1 MAVRLLRGALSLLK
15 WGLAALG
22 AVALLLTALIATPL
36 ERPAEMRSVSDS
48 AKGIDW
54 STLPPL
60 ERFQARDGTWLGY
73 RHYAARAFSS
83 EVETGSR
90 EENASKQESGA
101 PFRSHR
107 NGNGSNGAASGGGA
121 IFIHGSSGSSG
132 TVNHALTHAIASRG
146 VETWALDIR
155 GHGASGT
162 RGDIGYVGQLEDDL
176 VDFVAHVRKSA
187 PDLPL
192 TLIGH
197 SAGAGFSLRVAA
209 TPIMQ
214 DLFVRTVLVAP
225 YLGYDAPTNRPKAG
239 GWANADLPRFFALAA
254 LRKLGIDCCAQL
266 PVLAFAVPPNSE
278 RILVPTYSDRLM
290 RNFATRGYRLDL
302 PLVTHPMT
310 IFGGAEDKMMISDK
324 YAETVQAIKS
334 SVDVKVIDGVNHM
347 GMVTHPKAVS
357 TIAEDVATRG
367 AAGS

>member
-1 MAVRLLRGALSLLK
+1 MAMQLLRGVLGLLK
-15 WGLAALG
+15 WGLCAVG

-36 ERPAEMRSVSDS
+36 ERPAELRSVSDS

-60 ERFQARDGTWLGY
+60 ERFQARDGTWIGF
-73 RHYAARAFSS
+73 RHYAS
-83 EVETGSR
+83 TGADTGR
-90 EENASKQESGA
+90 
-101 PFRSHR
+101 
-107 NGNGSNGAASGGGA
+107 GA
-121 IFIHGSSGSSG
+121 IFIHGSSGSSA
-132 TVNHALTHAIASRG
+132 TVNHALTAAIAAHG
-146 VETWALDIR
+146 VETWALDTR

-176 VDFVAHVRKSA
+176 VDFVAHLRKSA

-197 SAGAGFSLRVAA
+197 SAGAGFSLRIAA
-209 TPIMQ
+209 TPIIR

-225 YLGYDAPTNRPKAG
+225 YLGYDAPTNRPHAG
-239 GWANADLPRFFALAA
+239 GWANADLPRLFALAT

-278 RILVPTYSDRLM
+278 RILVPIYSDRLM

-302 PLVTHPMT
+302 PAVTHPLT
-310 IFGGAEDKMMISDK
+310 IFAGAGDEMMISDK
-324 YAETVQAIKS
+324 YAEVVQAVNP
-334 SVDVKVIDGVNHM
+334 SVDVKVIEGVNHM
-347 GMVTHPKAVS
+347 GMVTNPKAVS
-357 TIAEDVATRG
+357 AIAEDVATRG

>member
-1 MAVRLLRGALSLLK
+1 MAIRLLRGVLNGLK
-15 WGLAALG
+15 WVLCAVGGVALILG
-22 AVALLLTALIATPL
+22 AMIATPL
-36 ERPAEMRSVSDS
+36 QRPPEMRSVSDS

-60 ERFQARDGTWLGY
+60 ERFQARDGTWIGY
-73 RHYAARAFSS
+73 RHYAPKGT
-83 EVETGSR
+83 ETGR
-90 EENASKQESGA
+90 
-101 PFRSHR
+101 
-107 NGNGSNGAASGGGA
+107 GA

-132 TVNHALTHAIASRG
+132 TVNHALTHAIAARG

-155 GHGASGT
+155 GHGGSGT

-214 DLFVRTVLVAP
+214 DMFVRTVLLAP
-225 YLGYDAPTNRPKAG
+225 YLGYDAPTNKPHSG
-239 GWANADLPRFFALAA
+239 GWASADIPRLLGLAA

-266 PVLAFAVPPNSE
+266 PVLALAVPSSSA
-278 RILVPTYSDRLM
+278 RYLVSTYSDRLM
-290 RNFATRGYRLDL
+290 RNFATRGYRIDL
-302 PLVTHPMT
+302 PATTRPIT
-310 IFGGAEDKMMISDK
+310 IFGAAEDEMMISDK
-324 YAETVQAIKS
+324 YAEAVQAIKPS
-334 SVDVKVIDGVNHM
+334 IDVKIIDGINHM
-347 GMVTHPKAVS
+347 GIVTNPKAVS
-357 TIAEDVATRG
+357 AIAEDVATRG
-367 AAGS
+367 SGQS

>member
-1 MAVRLLRGALSLLK
+1 MAIRLLRGVLSGLK
-15 WGLAALG
+15 WGLCAVG

-48 AKGIDW
+48 ARGIDW

-60 ERFQARDGTWLGY
+60 ERFQARDGTWLGF
-73 RHYAARAFSS
+73 RHYAP
-83 EVETGSR
+83 
-90 EENASKQESGA
+90 K
-101 PFRSHR
+101 
-107 NGNGSNGAASGGGA
+107 GAATDRGA
-121 IFIHGSSGSSG
+121 IFIHGSSASSA
-132 TVNHALTHAIASRG
+132 TVNHALTAALATRG
-146 VETWALDIR
+146 VETWALDMR

-176 VDFVAHVRKSA
+176 VDFVAHVRRSA

-225 YLGYDAPTNRPKAG
+225 YLGYDAPTNKPHAG

-278 RILVPTYSDRLM
+278 RILTPTYSDRLM
-290 RNFATRGYRLDL
+290 RNFATHGYRLDL
-302 PLVTHPMT
+302 PDVTHPLT
-310 IFGGAEDKMMISDK
+310 IFGGAEDEMMISDK
-324 YAETVQAIKS
+324 YAETVQSIKP
-334 SVDVKVIDGVNHM
+334 SVDVKVIEGVNHM
-347 GMVTHPKAVS
+347 GMVTNPKAVNA
-357 TIAEDVATRG
+357 IAEDVASRG
-367 AAGS
+367 AGQS

>member
-1 MAVRLLRGALSLLK
+1 MAFRLLGGVLSGLK
-15 WGLAALG
+15 WALCAVG

-60 ERFQARDGTWLGY
+60 ERFQARDGTWLGF
-73 RHYAARAFSS
+73 RHYAP
-83 EVETGSR
+83 
-90 EENASKQESGA
+90 K
-101 PFRSHR
+101 
-107 NGNGSNGAASGGGA
+107 GAATDRGA

-132 TVNHALTHAIASRG
+132 TVNHALTAAMAAHG
-146 VETWALDIR
+146 VETWALDTR

-214 DLFVRTVLVAP
+214 DLFVRTVLIAP
-225 YLGYDAPTNRPKAG
+225 YLGYDAPTNRPHAG

-278 RILVPTYSDRLM
+278 RYLTATYSDRLM
-290 RNFATRGYRLDL
+290 RNFATHGYRLDL
-302 PLVTHPMT
+302 PDVTHPLT
-310 IFGGAEDKMMISDK
+310 IFGGAEDEMMISDK
-324 YAETVQAIKS
+324 YAETVQAIKP
-334 SVDVKVIDGVNHM
+334 SVDVKVIEGVNHM
-347 GMVTHPKAVS
+347 GMVTNPKAVNA
-357 TIAEDVATRG
+357 IAEDVATRG
-367 AAGS
+367 SGQS

>member
-1 MAVRLLRGALSLLK
+1 MAIRLLRGVLNLLK
-15 WGLAALG
+15 WGLCAVG

-36 ERPAEMRSVSDS
+36 QRPAEMRSVSDS

-54 STLPPL
+54 STLPAL
-60 ERFQARDGTWLGY
+60 ERFQARDGTWLGF
-73 RHYAARAFSS
+73 RHYAA
-83 EVETGSR
+83 
-90 EENASKQESGA
+90 K
-101 PFRSHR
+101 
-107 NGNGSNGAASGGGA
+107 GAASGRGA
-121 IFIHGSSGSSG
+121 IFIHGSSASSA
-132 TVNHALTHAIASRG
+132 TVNHALTAALAMRG

-176 VDFVAHVRKSA
+176 IDFVAHVRKSA

-192 TLIGH
+192 ILIGH

-214 DLFVRTVLVAP
+214 DLFVRTVLIAP
-225 YLGYDAPTNRPKAG
+225 YLGYDAPTNRPHAG
-239 GWANADLPRFFALAA
+239 GWANADLPRLFALAA

-302 PLVTHPMT
+302 PAVTHPMT
-310 IFGGAEDKMMISDK
+310 IFAGAEDEIMISDK
-324 YAETVQAIKS
+324 YAEAVQAVKPQ
-334 SVDVKVIDGVNHM
+334 VDVKVLDGINHM
-347 GMVTHPKAVS
+347 GMVTNPKAVS
-357 TIAEDVATRG
+357 TIAEDVATRESG
-367 AAGS
+367 QS

>member
-1 MAVRLLRGALSLLK
+1 MAMRLLKGALGLLK
-15 WGLAALG
+15 WSLSAVG
-22 AVALLLTALIATPL
+22 AVALIFLGLIATPL
-36 ERPAEMRSVSDS
+36 ERPAEMRSVSESVKD
-48 AKGIDW
+48 IDW

-60 ERFQARDGTWLGY
+60 ERFQARDGTWLGF
-73 RHYAARAFSS
+73 RRYAPKGTATNR
-83 EVETGSR
+83 
-90 EENASKQESGA
+90 
-101 PFRSHR
+101 
-107 NGNGSNGAASGGGA
+107 GA
-121 IFIHGSSGSSG
+121 IFIHGSSGSSA
-132 TVNHALTHAIASRG
+132 TVNHALTYAIASRG

-225 YLGYDAPTNRPKAG
+225 YLGYDAPTNRPHAG

-278 RILVPTYSDRLM
+278 RILTPTYSDRLM
-290 RNFATRGYRLDL
+290 RNFATHGYRLDL

-310 IFGGAEDKMMISDK
+310 IFGGAEDEMMISEK
-324 YAETVQAIKS
+324 YAETVQAIKP
-334 SVDVKVIDGVNHM
+334 SVDVKIIEGVNHM
-347 GMVTHPKAVS
+347 GMVTNPKAVNA
-357 TIAEDVATRG
+357 IAEDVATRG
-367 AAGS
+367 AGQS

>member
-1 MAVRLLRGALSLLK
+1 MAVRLLRGALSLLT
-15 WGLAALG
+15 WGLAAVG

-48 AKGIDW
+48 AKGVDW

-73 RHYAARAFSS
+73 RHYAPNGTA
-83 EVETGSR
+83 TGR
-90 EENASKQESGA
+90 
-101 PFRSHR
+101 
-107 NGNGSNGAASGGGA
+107 GA

-132 TVNHALTHAIASRG
+132 TVNHALTHAIAARG

-155 GHGASGT
+155 GHGGSGT

-176 VDFVAHVRKSA
+176 VDFVAHLRKSA

-225 YLGYDAPTNRPKAG
+225 YLGYDAPTNKPKAG

-266 PVLAFAVPPNSE
+266 PVLAFAVPANSE

-302 PLVTHPMT
+302 PAVTHPMT
-310 IFGGAEDKMMISDK
+310 IFGGAEDEMMISDK
-324 YAETVQAIKS
+324 YAEVVQAVKP
-334 SVDVKVIDGVNHM
+334 SVDVKVIEGVNHM
-347 GMVTHPKAVS
+347 GMVTNPKAVNA
-357 TIAEDVATRG
+357 IAEDVTTRG

>member
-1 MAVRLLRGALSLLK
+1 MAIRLLRGVLNGLK
-15 WGLAALG
+15 WALCAVGGVALILAAM
-22 AVALLLTALIATPL
+22 IATPL
-36 ERPAEMRSVSDS
+36 QRPPEMRSVSESVKLVDF
-48 AKGIDW
+48 

-60 ERFQARDGTWLGY
+60 ERFQARDGTWIGY
-73 RHYAARAFSS
+73 RHYTPNGP
-83 EVETGSR
+83 VTGR
-90 EENASKQESGA
+90 
-101 PFRSHR
+101 
-107 NGNGSNGAASGGGA
+107 GA

-155 GHGASGT
+155 GHGGSGT

-176 VDFVAHVRKSA
+176 VDFFAHLRRTA

-214 DLFVRTVLVAP
+214 DMFVRTVLLAP
-225 YLGYDAPTNRPKAG
+225 YLGYDAPTNRPSNG
-239 GWANADLPRFFALAA
+239 GWVSADIPRFLGLTA

-266 PVLAFAVPPNSE
+266 PVLAFAVPANSAKY
-278 RILVPTYSDRLM
+278 LTSTYSDRLM

-302 PLVTHPMT
+302 PAVTHPMT
-310 IFGGAEDKMMISDK
+310 IFGGAEDEMMISDK
-324 YAETVQAIKS
+324 YAETMQAVKP
-334 SVDVKVIDGVNHM
+334 SVDVKIIGGVNHM
-347 GMVTHPKAVS
+347 GMVTNPKAVS
-357 TIAEDVATRG
+357 VIADDVATRG
-367 AAGS
+367 AGQS